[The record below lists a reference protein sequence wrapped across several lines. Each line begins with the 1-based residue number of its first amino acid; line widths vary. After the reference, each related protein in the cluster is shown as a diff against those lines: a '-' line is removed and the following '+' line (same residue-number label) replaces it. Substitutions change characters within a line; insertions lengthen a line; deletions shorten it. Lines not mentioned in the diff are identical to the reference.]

1 LRAYAIHV
9 LYEPPGTLF
18 GSYTQT
24 MTIKLKTDNEHPV
37 PDRMSM
43 EKAPT
48 PMEELEVAENTAKYL
63 ATHTQPVDIRT
74 EDVKKAQTLFK
85 DFDKQVS
92 PKTLSQPAVI
102 VALSS
107 YVKEYSNAIVSDAV
121 ETRNLIH
128 NRLLQIS
135 SCGEY
140 RYELKALEL
149 LGKMSDVGAFTEK
162 SEITVTHKSSETL
175 QGLIKDKIHRLIDL
189 DVEDAVE
196 VTDSLDEELRKFE
209 EENGNGPANE
219 NGSEEIFTETTE
231 TT

>member
-1 LRAYAIHV
+1 
-9 LYEPPGTLF
+9 
-18 GSYTQT
+18 

-37 PDRMSM
+37 PDRMSVV
-43 EKAPT
+43 KADT

-63 ATHTQPVDIRT
+63 AKHAQPIDIRT
-74 EDVKKAQTLFK
+74 EDVEKAQTLFK

-92 PKTLSQPAVI
+92 PKTLNQPAVI
-102 VALSS
+102 MALSN
-107 YVKEYSNAIVSDAV
+107 YVKEYSSAIVSDAV

-135 SCGEY
+135 SCGNP

-175 QGLIKDKIHRLIDL
+175 QGLIKEKINRLIDL
-189 DVEDAVE
+189 DIEDVPE
-196 VTDSLDEELRKFE
+196 ITDSLDEELRIFE
-209 EENGNGPANE
+209 EENGTDPANE
-219 NGSEEIFTETTE
+219 IGSEEVLTETTE
-231 TT
+231 PS

>member
-1 LRAYAIHV
+1 
-9 LYEPPGTLF
+9 
-18 GSYTQT
+18 

-37 PDRMSM
+37 PARMSVV
-43 EKAPT
+43 KADT

-63 ATHTQPVDIRT
+63 AKHAQPIDIRT
-74 EDVKKAQTLFK
+74 EDVEKAQTLFK

-92 PKTLSQPAVI
+92 PKTLNQPAV
-102 VALSS
+102 VMALSN
-107 YVKEYSNAIVSDAV
+107 YVKEYSSAIVSDAV

-135 SCGEY
+135 SCGNP

-175 QGLIKDKIHRLIDL
+175 QVLIKEKINRLIDL
-189 DVEDAVE
+189 DVEDVPE
-196 VTDSLDEELRKFE
+196 ITDSLDEELRIFE
-209 EENGNGPANE
+209 EENGSDPTNE
-219 NGSEEIFTETTE
+219 IGSEEVLTETTE
-231 TT
+231 PS

>member
-1 LRAYAIHV
+1 
-9 LYEPPGTLF
+9 
-18 GSYTQT
+18 

-37 PDRMSM
+37 PDRMSVV
-43 EKAPT
+43 KADT

-63 ATHTQPVDIRT
+63 AKHAQPIDIRT
-74 EDVKKAQTLFK
+74 EDVEKAQTLFK

-92 PKTLSQPAVI
+92 PKTLNQPAV
-102 VALSS
+102 VMALSN
-107 YVKEYSNAIVSDAV
+107 YVKEYSSAIVSDAV

-135 SCGEY
+135 SCGNP

-175 QGLIKDKIHRLIDL
+175 QGLIKEKINRLIDL
-189 DVEDAVE
+189 DVEDVPE
-196 VTDSLDEELRKFE
+196 ITDSLDEELRIFE
-209 EENGNGPANE
+209 EENGSDPTNE
-219 NGSEEIFTETTE
+219 IGSEEVLTETTE
-231 TT
+231 PS